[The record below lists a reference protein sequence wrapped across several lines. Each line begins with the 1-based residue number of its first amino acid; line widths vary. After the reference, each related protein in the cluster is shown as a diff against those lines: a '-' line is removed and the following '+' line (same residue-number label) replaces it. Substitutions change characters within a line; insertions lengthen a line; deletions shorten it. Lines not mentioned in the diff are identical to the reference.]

1 MLRPEASLAPP
12 EPAEGVRLS
21 PWRPP
26 LADADRA
33 RRDRVMRGVVAAGA
47 GIVGLTLA
55 AMLVVL
61 TVKGLSALW
70 PVAPVDPALLREAG
84 LNAEESARAAAA
96 LGGWEGLS
104 AGLLRGA
111 RWAPQA
117 LDGPSFGALGLIG
130 STALTTG
137 LAAAIAA
144 PLGVGVAIYLSAF
157 ARPRERELARPAIE
171 LLAALPSVL
180 LGLIGVSLLG
190 PAIARLFDLPSGLV
204 ALNGG
209 LLLALMALPTVI
221 AVAWEALNAVPQTT
235 TEASLALGADRVTTL
250 WRVTLPAAWRG
261 LVAAALL
268 GLGRALG
275 ETMAVLMACGNS
287 EAPPTSLLDPAH
299 ALTATLALE
308 LPGALRDSAH
318 QRALFAIG
326 LILLVVSLTNQLV
339 ARRLLRRGATP

>member
-1 MLRPEASLAPP
+1 MLSPERSLAPP

-21 PWRPP
+21 AWRPP
-26 LADADRA
+26 IADSDRA
-33 RRDRVMRGVVAAGA
+33 RHDRVMRALVAAGA
-47 GIVGLTLA
+47 GVVGLMLA
-55 AMLVVL
+55 GFLGVL

-70 PVAPVDPALLREAG
+70 PIPPVDPALIQAAG
-84 LNAEESARAAAA
+84 LNAEEAARASAA

-104 AGLLRGA
+104 AGLLRSA

-117 LDGPSFGALGLIG
+117 LDTPSFGALGLMG

-137 LAAAIAA
+137 LAAFIAV
-144 PLGVGVAIYLSAF
+144 PLGVAVAIYLNAF
-157 ARPRERELARPAIE
+157 ARPFERAWARPAIE

-180 LGLIGVSLLG
+180 LDLIGVSLLG
-190 PAIARLFDLPSGLV
+190 PAIARLFNLPSGLV

-221 AVAWEALNAVPQTT
+221 AVAWEALNAVPQTF

-250 WRVTLPAAWRG
+250 WRVTLPASWRG
-261 LVAAALL
+261 LVAASLL

-287 EAPPTSLLDPAH
+287 EAPPTSLLSPAH
-299 ALTATLALE
+299 AMTATLALE

-318 QRALFAIG
+318 QRALFALG
-326 LILLVVSLTNQLV
+326 LMLLTISLTNQLV
-339 ARRLLRRGATP
+339 ARRLLRQGAP

>member
-1 MLRPEASLAPP
+1 MLSPERSLAPP

-26 LADADRA
+26 VSDAERA
-33 RRDRVMRGVVAAGA
+33 RHDRRMRAVVTAGA
-47 GIVGLTLA
+47 GVVGLLLA
-55 AMLVVL
+55 AFLGVI
-61 TVKGLSALW
+61 TVNGLSAML
-70 PVAPVDPALLREAG
+70 PIAPVDPALFGEAG
-84 LNAEESARAAAA
+84 LNAAESARAAAA
-96 LGGWEGLS
+96 LGGWEGMS

-117 LDGPSFGALGLIG
+117 LDTPSFGALGLLR

-137 LAAAIAA
+137 LAAALAA
-144 PLGVGVAIYLSAF
+144 PLGIAVAIYLSAF
-157 ARPRERELARPAIE
+157 ARPLERAWARPAIE

-190 PAIARLFDLPSGLV
+190 PVIARLFDLPSGLV

-221 AVAWEALNAVPQTT
+221 AVAWEALDAVPQTF

-261 LVAAALL
+261 LVAASLL

-287 EAPPTSLLDPAH
+287 EAPPTGLLDPAH

-318 QRALFAIG
+318 QRALFGVG
-326 LILLVVSLTNQLV
+326 LLLLALTLTNQLV
-339 ARRLLRRGATP
+339 ARRLLRRRAP